1 MSAFASTRRITRQ
14 LRHDPRTVGLV
25 LVVPALLLT
34 LLYYVFSDAPT
45 LPGQPALF
53 DRVGPIMLA
62 ILPMMLMFVVT
73 SVVMLRERTSGTLER
88 LLTTPVSRWNLIASY
103 ALVFGALAIVQ
114 AGLLAA
120 LILGPMGVDVEGP
133 TWVLLTVALLDAIFG
148 VAFGLLA
155 SAFARTEFQAVQ
167 FMPLFIG
174 PQIFLCGLLV
184 AKEHMPDVLAAIAEV
199 LPMTWAVDVV
209 VEAQSESSISGAS
222 WLRLGVLATATLAA
236 LLVASATMSRSTK

>member
-1 MSAFASTRRITRQ
+1 MRSLATTRRIMRQ
-14 LRHDPRTVGLV
+14 LTNDRRTIALI
-25 LVVPALLLT
+25 LVVPSLLLT
-34 LLYYVFSDAPT
+34 LLYFVFRDVPTPPGTAP
-45 LPGQPALF
+45 PF
-53 DRVGPIMLA
+53 DRIGPIMLA

-88 LLTTPVSRWNLIASY
+88 LLTTPLPRWNLIASY
-103 ALVFGALAIVQ
+103 ALVFGLLAILQ
-114 AGLLAA
+114 AGLLAL
-120 LILGPMGVDVEGP
+120 LILGPMGVSVPGP
-133 TWVLLTVALLDAIFG
+133 TWALLLISLLAALVG

-184 AKEHMPDVLAAIAEV
+184 AKEHMPDVLAVTADV

-209 VEAQSESSISGAS
+209 RDVQDAAELSGGS
-222 WLRLGVLATATLAA
+222 WVRLGLLAGATLIA
-236 LLVASATMSRSTK
+236 LIVASATMPRRTA